1 VVDGLKATNTGNAIF
16 VKLGNRAQ
24 NDQGY
29 IRNITLRNMDVELAF
44 GRPDTDYDIRGPEVS
59 YFHNPFPSSI
69 TGWPGHP
76 VENVVLENINISA
89 PGRADKGMA
98 YVKAPEVPENYDRY
112 PEFTMFGELP
122 AWAFFLRH
130 VEGITLRNVNLTL
143 RDRDFRPAIC
153 QVNVNGY
160 KDEGVNITLPEPKH
174 CGKCH
179 RHD

>member
-1 VVDGLKATNTGNAIF
+1 
-16 VKLGNRAQ
+16 
-24 NDQGY
+24 
-29 IRNITLRNMDVELAF
+29 M
-44 GRPDTDYDIRGPEVS
+44 S
-59 YFHNPFPSSI
+59 YFHNPFPARI